1 MVNAAYP
8 EKDKSKQKIREEIPP
23 LRENDPFSKQGNE
36 ISEWFDTGVKE
47 RLGEDIKIWGEIQVG
62 LGKRLIKISLIC
74 LCHIKF
80 TLNSEQR

>member
-1 MVNAAYP
+1 MNLHLQTRTYIFLKLCMVNAAYP

-47 RLGEDIKIWGEIQVG
+47 RLGEDIKI
-62 LGKRLIKISLIC
+62 
-74 LCHIKF
+74 
-80 TLNSEQR
+80 